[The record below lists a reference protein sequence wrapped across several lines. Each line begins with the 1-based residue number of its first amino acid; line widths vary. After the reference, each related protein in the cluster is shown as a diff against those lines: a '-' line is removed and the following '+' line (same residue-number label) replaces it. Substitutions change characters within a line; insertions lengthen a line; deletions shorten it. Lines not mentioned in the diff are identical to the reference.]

1 MSTLFELNE
10 HLRRIVALNFPQPL
24 WITAE
29 VSKINESRGH
39 FYLELVQK
47 GENNDIL
54 AQAQA
59 VIWSGEYRQLLY
71 KHGLGLN
78 SVLREGVGLK
88 IQVRPDFHERYGLK
102 LQIVDLD
109 PAFTLGQLDLQ
120 RRQTIQ
126 TLRDQGLFDK
136 NRSIPLPMVLQRIAV
151 ISSETAAGLQDFKRQ
166 LEDNNMSY
174 SFELHLFAA
183 MVQGKNSEQEVVAAL
198 SLIAQKKDAFDCVVI
213 VRGGGSRLDLSS
225 FDGLELCRAVANLP
239 LPVLSGIGHD
249 VDETVLDLVAHRAL
263 KTPTAVAEFIL
274 QHNLLFES
282 DVLEA
287 TNQVRVFAFN
297 FVKYCALKL
306 EQTIGDARWGA
317 RACLQSAGFQL
328 ETIAQDIPLRTQQLL
343 QNQHRA
349 IQQAEAYCAALH
361 PENVLKRGFSLTTI
375 NGKYVCATSEVNTGD
390 TLETRVRTGTIV
402 SQVSAVQEVTKR
414 APVENTP

>member
-166 LEDNNMSY
+166 LEDNNMS
-174 SFELHLFAA
+174 
-183 MVQGKNSEQEVVAAL
+183 
-198 SLIAQKKDAFDCVVI
+198 
-213 VRGGGSRLDLSS
+213 
-225 FDGLELCRAVANLP
+225 
-239 LPVLSGIGHD
+239 
-249 VDETVLDLVAHRAL
+249 
-263 KTPTAVAEFIL
+263 
-274 QHNLLFES
+274 
-282 DVLEA
+282 
-287 TNQVRVFAFN
+287 
-297 FVKYCALKL
+297 
-306 EQTIGDARWGA
+306 
-317 RACLQSAGFQL
+317 
-328 ETIAQDIPLRTQQLL
+328 
-343 QNQHRA
+343 
-349 IQQAEAYCAALH
+349 
-361 PENVLKRGFSLTTI
+361 
-375 NGKYVCATSEVNTGD
+375 
-390 TLETRVRTGTIV
+390 
-402 SQVSAVQEVTKR
+402 
-414 APVENTP
+414 

>member
-10 HLRRIVALNFPQPL
+10 HIRRIVALNFPQPL
-24 WITAE
+24 WVTAE
-29 VSKINESRGH
+29 VSKLNESRGH

-47 GENNDIL
+47 GENDDIL

-102 LQIVDLD
+102 LQIVDID

-126 TLRDQGLFDK
+126 TLRDLGLFDQ
-136 NRSIPLPMVLQRIAV
+136 NRSLRLPMVLQRIAV

-166 LEDNNMSY
+166 LEENNMGY
-174 SFELHLFAA
+174 TFVFQLFAA
-183 MVQGKNSEQEVVAAL
+183 TVQGKYSAQEVVAAL
-198 SLIAQKKDAFDCVVI
+198 SLIAQQKDYFDCVVI

-225 FDGLELCRAVANLP
+225 FDGLELCSAVAKSP

-249 VDETVLDLVAHRAL
+249 VDETLLDLVANRAL

-274 QHNLLFES
+274 QHNLFFES
-282 DVLEA
+282 NVLEA
-287 TNQVRVFAFN
+287 TNNLRGFAFN
-297 FVKYCALKL
+297 FVKISAVQL
-306 EQTIGDARWGA
+306 EQTIGAARWGA
-317 RACLQSAGFQL
+317 RAFLQSAGFQL
-328 ETIAQDIPLRTQQLL
+328 ETAAQDIPTRAQQLI
-343 QNQHRA
+343 QNHFRNLHQM
-349 IQQAEAYCAALH
+349 EAYCSALH
-361 PENVLKRGFSLTTI
+361 PENVLKRGFSLTTK
-375 NGKYVCATSEVNTGD
+375 NGKAITSTTDVVTGD
-390 TLETRVRTGTIV
+390 TLETRVHKGTIV
-402 SQVSAVQEVTKR
+402 SRVLTTKE
-414 APVENTP
+414 AETGI